1 MRAWTKS
8 ACLVLAWSILA
19 FFMVAVGLRLPLHAA
34 QANTRSSSEVSPGRP
49 VVSPGSSGVSSS
61 TGQVVLASMTVTVTA
76 AARPGVR
83 YVVRAGDTLSGIAA
97 EFGVRGGWPALYAAN
112 RRVIGADPDVIRA
125 GTVIAVPGRL
135 VPGRY
140 TVAAGD
146 SLAAIAARFGVRGGW
161 PALFAANRHVI
172 GPDPSVIRAGTLLTI
187 PRPPVVSPPPAAGKP
202 HPKAPQ
208 PAPRPSA
215 RPTPAQHPV
224 PAKTRPSPMTGGMP
238 GWLRTTLLAVG
249 LLIAAAFVTE
259 PVLAARRRR
268 HRAQTAT
275 AAGGTGLAGPDRQPG
290 TAQPG
295 TARPGT
301 PEPTTSG
308 AGVPE
313 TGSPEVA
320 ALAAASLGAGSGAGR
335 RRARAGQAHI
345 VLADHD
351 RLVVTRSQNDD
362 MVYVLRPPGADP
374 KAILRVASLVLPE
387 CRYGEL
393 AEQLGV
399 PATWPM
405 E

>member
-1 MRAWTKS
+1 
-8 ACLVLAWSILA
+8 LVLAWSILA
-19 FFMVAVGLRLPLHAA
+19 IFMVAVGLRLPLHAA
-34 QANTRSSSEVSPGRP
+34 QANTRSSSGSEVSPGRP
-49 VVSPGSSGVSSS
+49 VVSLGSSGVSSS
-61 TGQVVLASMTVTVTA
+61 TGQVVLASMNVTA
-76 AARPGVR
+76 APAAAHPPVR
-83 YVVRAGDTLSGIAA
+83 YVVRAGDTLSRIAA

-112 RRVIGADPDVIRA
+112 RRAIGPDPDVIQA
-125 GTVIAVPGRL
+125 GTVIALPGRL
-135 VPGRY
+135 VPVRY

-146 SLAAIAARFGVRGGW
+146 SLSAIADRFRVRGGW
-161 PALFAANRHVI
+161 RALYAANRQAI
-172 GPDPSVIRAGTLLTI
+172 GGNPDVIRAGTVLTI
-187 PRPPVVSPPPAAGKP
+187 PHPPVVSPPPAAGTP
-202 HPKAPQ
+202 HPKAPH

-224 PAKTRPSPMTGGMP
+224 PAKTRPSPVTGGMP

-268 HRAQTAT
+268 HRAQTPA
-275 AAGGTGLAGPDRQPG
+275 AAGRTGPPETGAPEAGSP
-290 TAQPG
+290 A
-295 TARPGT
+295 AGT
-301 PEPTTSG
+301 PETG
-308 AGVPE
+308 APEAAVPVAASAE
-313 TGSPEVA
+313 TGSPR
-320 ALAAASLGAGSGAGR
+320 SGP
-335 RRARAGQAHI
+335 RRARAGRTRI
-345 VLADHD
+345 VQADHD
-351 RLVVTRSQNDD
+351 RLVVTRSQSDD

>member
-19 FFMVAVGLRLPLHAA
+19 FFVVAVGLSRPVHLA
-34 QANTRSSSEVSPGRP
+34 QANTSTLRSSSEVSRFD
-49 VVSPGSSGVSSS
+49 VFSS
-61 TGQVVLASMTVTVTA
+61 TGQVVLASMNTTA
-76 AARPGVR
+76 PPETSRPGVR

-97 EFGVRGGWPALYAAN
+97 EFGVRGGWPAVYAVN
-112 RRVIGADPDVIRA
+112 RRVIGPDPDVIRA
-125 GTVIAVPGRL
+125 GTVIAVPGGL
-135 VPGRY
+135 VPVRY

-146 SLAAIAARFGVRGGW
+146 SLSAIAARFGVRGGW

-172 GPDPSVIRAGTLLTI
+172 GPDPSVIRAGTVLTI
-187 PRPPVVSPPPAAGKP
+187 PRPPVVAPPPAVGSSHHRRH
-202 HPKAPQ
+202 HPAVPQ
-208 PAPRPSA
+208 PPV

-224 PAKTRPSPMTGGMP
+224 PAPARHVPVTTGMP

-268 HRAQTAT
+268 HRAGT
-275 AAGGTGLAGPDRQPG
+275 AAAAGQTGPAGDSAERAPP
-290 TAQPG
+290 
-295 TARPGT
+295 
-301 PEPTTSG
+301 
-308 AGVPE
+308 
-313 TGSPEVA
+313 
-320 ALAAASLGAGSGAGR
+320 
-335 RRARAGQAHI
+335 RARAGRTHI

-351 RLVVTRSQNDD
+351 RLVVTRSQHDD